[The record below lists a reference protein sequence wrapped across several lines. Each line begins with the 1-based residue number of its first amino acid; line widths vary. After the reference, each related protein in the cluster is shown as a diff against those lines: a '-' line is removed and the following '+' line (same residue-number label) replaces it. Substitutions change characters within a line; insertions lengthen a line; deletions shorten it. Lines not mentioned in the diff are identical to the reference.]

1 MSDLKILDPKSI
13 LFVGGKPRDLPK
25 NLRDQITVSQWQQD
39 DDRCSSPMPAPELVV
54 IMLPWGSHEKVNRG
68 REYATALNIPILDA
82 AGTKSDMVKRAE
94 DQGLD
99 ISGIFEKKVKPEQKK
114 SHKCRRIEGWLR
126 DFILTKAHEFRFES
140 PLKTA
145 YALQLKEIVLMEK
158 ETEVE
163 AVQIQRCVRIA
174 YKAGQYP
181 PKSST
186 REIPIQPDLAAVAH
200 EEPAQESSAPPLT
213 PSPVLPTAPI
223 AKEDFCITGSVEAIF
238 KKLFEMH
245 DRILSLID
253 ERNMFAEEVE
263 KLNAENKSLKEKNEK
278 LVNVETLLKT
288 LQLK

>member
-1 MSDLKILDPKSI
+1 
-13 LFVGGKPRDLPK
+13 
-25 NLRDQITVSQWQQD
+25 
-39 DDRCSSPMPAPELVV
+39 MPAPDLVV
-54 IMLPWGSHEKVNRG
+54 IMLPWGSHDKVNRG

-94 DQGLD
+94 DLGLD

-114 SHKCRRIEGWLR
+114 SHKCRRIEGDLR
-126 DFILTKAHEFRFES
+126 DFILAQAHSFRFGY
-140 PLKTA
+140 PLKTVD
-145 YALQLKEIVLMEK
+145 ALQLKEIVMMEK

-174 YKAGQYP
+174 YKSGKYP

-186 REIPIQPDLAAVAH
+186 REIPITPDPGLTTVEAEA
-200 EEPAQESSAPPLT
+200 PANELSAPPLI
-213 PSPVLPTAPI
+213 PAPVLPTSPI

-253 ERNMFAEEVE
+253 ERNMFAEEVAHLSADN
-263 KLNAENKSLKEKNEK
+263 KLLKEKTDK
-278 LVNVETLLKT
+278 LANIETLLKT